1 MIKLGLISR
10 IALLVVCVEVAA
22 FSALGWY
29 YIDRFSTAIDERTYS
44 HLRLVGRMIANDELA
59 VSSISHQSLISDLV
73 GAPYLNGMVI
83 GGNGRIIVSTN
94 PSYLGRLAR
103 SIPGFDASWIADSAP
118 DEEFILGK
126 NTLTAIMH
134 IRSAQA
140 DSPMY
145 TTVIAIS
152 TEQLNATKRSIAL
165 RGQLGSLL
173 FILLSSA
180 GIVLIAQRL
189 ITRRVNTTLEALKEV
204 EGGALAVRIP
214 ISSEDELGQLQ
225 HGINSMIAKVGALLN
240 QHRHNEEEIRA
251 KSQLLDSIIENIPN
265 MIFLKRASDLRFVL
279 FNKAGEQLLG
289 FNRQDMLGK
298 NDYDLFPK
306 DQADFFTAND
316 RKVLSSSMVLDV
328 PEETIASRDGNEH
341 ILHTQKL
348 ALHDSHGEAEYLLG
362 ISEDITERKRAEE
375 TICQLNQ
382 SLENRVHEEVAKNR
396 EKDHILIQ
404 QSRLASMGEMIHNIA
419 HQWRQPLNTLTVL
432 LANIK
437 DAYDFNEMTK
447 ELLEEEVNIGQQLIQ
462 RMSTTIDD
470 FRDFFRPDRKPA
482 EFDMSTSVENALLIM
497 NASLKNN
504 HIEVEIS
511 LPKELKAFGYSN
523 QFAQVILNI
532 LANAKDAIQPRMESG
547 GRIKIALSCFGGL
560 GILAIEDNGG
570 GIPKDILPKIF
581 DPYFTTKEKGSGIG
595 LYMSKMIIERNF
607 NGKIEAT
614 NTEQGTLITITLPLL
629 NKDTTG

>member
-1 MIKLGLISR
+1 MIKFGLISR

-29 YIDRFSTAIDERTYS
+29 YIDRFSAAIDERTYS

-103 SIPGFDASWIADSAP
+103 SVPGFDTSWIAGSAP
-118 DEEFILGK
+118 DEEFITGK
-126 NTLTAIMH
+126 NTLTAVTH

-140 DSPMY
+140 DSPTY
-145 TTVIAIS
+145 TTIITIS
-152 TEQLNATKRSIAL
+152 TDELNATKRSIAL

-189 ITRRVNTTLEALKEV
+189 ITRRVSTTLEALKEV

-214 ISSEDELGQLQ
+214 ISSDDELGQLQ

-240 QHRHNEEEIRA
+240 QHRRNEEEIRA

-298 NDYDLFPK
+298 NDYDLFSK

-316 RKVLSSSMVLDV
+316 RKVLSSSVVLDI
-328 PEETIASRDGNEH
+328 PEESIASRDGNEH

-375 TICQLNQ
+375 TIRQLNQ

-447 ELLEEEVNIGQQLIQ
+447 ERLEEDVNTGQQLIQ

-470 FRDFFRPDRKPA
+470 FRDFFRPDRKPG
-482 EFDMSTSVENALLIM
+482 EFDMSTSVEDALLIM

-504 HIEVEIS
+504 HIDVEKS

-547 GRIKIALSCFGGL
+547 GRIKIGLSCFGGL

-570 GIPKDILPKIF
+570 GIPEDVLPKVF

-614 NTEQGTLITITLPLL
+614 NTEQGTLVTITLPLL